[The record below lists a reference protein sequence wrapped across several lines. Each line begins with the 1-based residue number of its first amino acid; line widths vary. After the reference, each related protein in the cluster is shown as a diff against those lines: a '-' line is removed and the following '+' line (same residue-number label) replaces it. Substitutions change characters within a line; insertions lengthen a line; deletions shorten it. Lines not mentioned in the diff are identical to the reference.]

1 MKKYQEIRLVSSGDD
16 MNEVLNEAE
25 AFSETMKLSEKDS
38 LRVRLLTEETMSMV
52 RALTGELE
60 LTLSF
65 ISQAD
70 ACIIKVE
77 TDTLLSPMK
86 KENILSAST
95 SGKNA
100 AVTGV
105 MEKIRDIFETA
116 FMLPDGAE
124 FNDYVN
130 PALAMGIPTDMYSG
144 QLMDVTYWTLA
155 GYRSRVEEEGET
167 QEQKEKWDELEK
179 SVVSKLADDVQVGV
193 KGNHVVMSIFYNL
206 TNK

>member
-116 FMLPDGAE
+116 FMLPDG
-124 FNDYVN
+124 
-130 PALAMGIPTDMYSG
+130 IPTDMYSG